1 MTLRA
6 PVHTFSD
13 VMQIHTGEV
22 PSSLHHP
29 DQRARETQGE
39 ETLQIFRTK
48 ERNTWTIVLLIAAA
62 AVVMLA
68 IALRN
73 LPELNRS
80 NAQPAATTE
89 SLNATATEIPS
100 PTDGGVAEVPQH
112 LYPSATGTAFVTNID
127 GPATLNTNPT
137 DSRVAAVPQHLYPS
151 ATGSAFVAD
160 IDGPAS
166 GFPLD
171 TSEAVTAT
179 TADAHPVVVPQQM
192 PR

>member
-1 MTLRA
+1 M
-6 PVHTFSD
+6 
-13 VMQIHTGEV
+13 
-22 PSSLHHP
+22 
-29 DQRARETQGE
+29 
-39 ETLQIFRTK
+39 QIFRTK

-80 NAQPAATTE
+80 SVQPAATTE

-100 PTDGGVAEVPQH
+100 PADGGVAGVPQH
-112 LYPSATGTAFVTNID
+112 LYPSATGTAFVTN
-127 GPATLNTNPT
+127 
-137 DSRVAAVPQHLYPS
+137 
-151 ATGSAFVAD
+151 